1 MSRKYVRL
9 GGLSPAPV
17 VMGFRHVR
25 WREVHGYRTAKPLSH
40 VIIGAVCYCYL
51 VAYDISQPR
60 ELYT

>member
-1 MSRKYVRL
+1 
-9 GGLSPAPV
+9 V